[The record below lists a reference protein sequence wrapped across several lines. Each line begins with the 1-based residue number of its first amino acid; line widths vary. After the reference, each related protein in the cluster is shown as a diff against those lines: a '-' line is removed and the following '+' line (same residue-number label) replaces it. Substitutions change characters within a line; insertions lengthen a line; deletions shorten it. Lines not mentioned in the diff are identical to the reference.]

1 MKNTFLIAF
10 FLPCPSKLTTFALK
24 IQLILRPFRLQ
35 KIEFPRRHCKLIFNT
50 IQPQAN
56 KLHEMGARRI
66 FYIKVFLSMYTY
78 IYCTIFAELHGAPPI
93 PPTLYLGVVFPRIY
107 RTWSAGRLAN
117 ALFAA
122 QLWTDMKIQATP
134 LSKPNKQKKNKNK
147 KKNNE
152 GNRRKNCSHM
162 LVLSQLPEIPLFHVL
177 VAMFLTWLCGHL
189 FVQTLKEFK
198 SLWSYSHTCILIFFI
213 GRISFAFCQL
223 LVLIAFLLG
232 LQIACHLS
240 RWPFAFG

>member
-1 MKNTFLIAF
+1 MSTYEFHFKNIITFVTLKNTFLIGLFFF

-134 LSKPNKQKKNKNK
+134 LSKPNKQKKKKIIK
-147 KKNNE
+147 KKTTKEIE
-152 GNRRKNCSHM
+152 GKTAATCWCCRSYPKSPF
-162 LVLSQLPEIPLFHVL
+162 S
-177 VAMFLTWLCGHL
+177 T
-189 FVQTLKEFK
+189 
-198 SLWSYSHTCILIFFI
+198 SLWPCF
-213 GRISFAFCQL
+213 
-223 LVLIAFLLG
+223 
-232 LQIACHLS
+232 
-240 RWPFAFG
+240 